1 MADQAGHSDRIDHN
15 IVVTK
20 LINLGVRRS
29 IIPLICSFLSN
40 RLQCVMLGQC
50 MSRWLPNGA
59 RVPQG
64 TKLGPL
70 LFIVMI
76 NDLKIVSQRSNNWKY
91 VDDITLS
98 ELVPV
103 QETSILQNELDLIG
117 VWTKTNNMKLNPKKC
132 KEKIISFRRN
142 IEYPPSFLTAEG
154 INLERI
160 QSYKLLGLTIQNNMK
175 WDLDIEEIVT
185 KASKRIHILRVLKR
199 SEVLHSHLLRVYFTL
214 IRSLLEYCCP
224 VWHSSLPVKLSNKI
238 ERVQKRSMRIIYP
251 ELSYD
256 AALDQAKCS
265 TLRARRDSMCTR
277 TFGKIRQPNSCLN
290 HLIPPSRE
298 TEHNCNLRNGDRLT
312 LHVSVQDRAF

>member
-1 MADQAGHSDRIDHN
+1 
-15 IVVTK
+15 
-20 LINLGVRRS
+20 
-29 IIPLICSFLSN
+29 
-40 RLQCVMLGQC
+40 

-59 RVPQG
+59 GVPQG

-132 KEKIISFRRN
+132 KVMIISFRRN

-160 QSYKLLGLTIQNNMK
+160 ESYKLLGLTIQNNMK
-175 WDLDIEEIVT
+175 WDLHIEEIVT
-185 KASKRIHILRVLKR
+185 KASKRIHILRVLRR
-199 SEVLHSHLLRVYFTL
+199 SGVSHSHLLRVYFAL

-224 VWHSSLPVKLSNKI
+224 VWHLSLPVKLSDKFK
-238 ERVQKRSMRIIYP
+238 RVHKRSMRIIYP
-251 ELSYD
+251 KLSYG

-265 TLRARRDSMCTR
+265 TLRARRDSMCTK
-277 TFGKIRQPNSCLN
+277 TFEKIRQPNS
-290 HLIPPSRE
+290 
-298 TEHNCNLRNGDRLT
+298 
-312 LHVSVQDRAF
+312 HVSIT